1 MPAEQVDH
9 GIVIGVAR
17 GATLRRF
24 VGVSAAALALAG
36 IVVGV
41 SGGGPGPSREG
52 TNSREYATA
61 VERISPGSL
70 AGAPAAQS
78 PEEQARLERGLV
90 DLRADLARGATGA
103 ASTSADETS
112 SDAPATT
119 AVQAPEFHGAP
130 NGFLTVSRENTLA
143 DDAGR
148 ANQVSSPVAVT
159 QASQVFMAGRSYAS
173 FSTDNGNTWPNAN
186 VIAIPAGP
194 AEAPK
199 FLGNIDAVYDQ
210 ARGVTLYS
218 LLYGR
223 SYDGDTA
230 PDNGV
235 VVIVVRRKINLANNC
250 TYAIDPDGASNN
262 VLPDLPHLGLST
274 NFLYLGT
281 SEVVNEGS
289 QTAKVRR
296 FALDS
301 VADCVSAATNTFSL
315 PAATVGARVLRPAD
329 GARQTMYFGA
339 VLGSSS
345 STTFRLFRW
354 PETSASVSSSDF
366 ALGATSLFGNADCR
380 GGTNNTDWWDASAA
394 SSMGQSLVGAVGR
407 NRISFYWNT
416 AASGVHPQGHVHGIT
431 IDEAKLTKVGD
442 PAIWNP
448 AYCLGFLAVAAN
460 ERGDLGFSLPNGGEA
475 GGGGPALGGWVGI
488 LDDYAGGSTDF
499 VIAATGTHNP
509 NLATFGEVSARSNEH
524 CDYFWTAT
532 NYVFAGAGQA
542 SNIDADYVKFGRG
555 RDSRCLN

>member
-159 QASQVFMAGRSYAS
+159 QASQVFMAGRAYAS
-173 FSTDNGNTWPNAN
+173 FSTDNGTTWSAPLKLNTDFAYEF
-186 VIAIPAGP
+186 
-194 AEAPK
+194 AEPI
-199 FLGNIDAVYDQ
+199 FRLGNDYSKGIILSTGYVGQRTGNGLVTCLTDGHP
-210 ARGVTLYS
+210 GVSGGGVLN
-218 LLYGR
+218 R
-223 SYDGDTA
+223 DGDLVGI
-230 PDNGV
+230 PIGRMQGDYRFSF
-235 VVIVVRRKINLANNC
+235 ILPLRREMFRKIPTLLA
-250 TYAIDPDGASNN
+250 
-262 VLPDLPHLGLST
+262 
-274 NFLYLGT
+274 
-281 SEVVNEGS
+281 
-289 QTAKVRR
+289 
-296 FALDS
+296 
-301 VADCVSAATNTFSL
+301 AA
-315 PAATVGARVLRPAD
+315 
-329 GARQTMYFGA
+329 
-339 VLGSSS
+339 
-345 STTFRLFRW
+345 
-354 PETSASVSSSDF
+354 
-366 ALGATSLFGNADCR
+366 
-380 GGTNNTDWWDASAA
+380 
-394 SSMGQSLVGAVGR
+394 
-407 NRISFYWNT
+407 
-416 AASGVHPQGHVHGIT
+416 
-431 IDEAKLTKVGD
+431 GD
-442 PAIWNP
+442 PA
-448 AYCLGFLAVAAN
+448 
-460 ERGDLGFSLPNGGEA
+460 
-475 GGGGPALGGWVGI
+475 
-488 LDDYAGGSTDF
+488 T
-499 VIAATGTHNP
+499 
-509 NLATFGEVSARSNEH
+509 
-524 CDYFWTAT
+524 
-532 NYVFAGAGQA
+532 
-542 SNIDADYVKFGRG
+542 
-555 RDSRCLN
+555 